1 VTPGGSSA
9 LAATRSAKILLSPV
23 RLEAR
28 RVQSAVAVFD
38 PLPLFRLGLLAALG
52 EGGTELM
59 SRADLERWSPLEG
72 GVLLL
77 SLPDEEE
84 WVAPDRTGPTVQVI
98 AILHDFTV
106 TRAARALRAGAVNV
120 VPRDAPA
127 TEFRR
132 VVEETRAGS
141 LTLTLAVLR
150 AAIATPRVTREAL
163 DLSDDELL
171 WLRTLAAGRS
181 VTEIAETAAFSERMM
196 YRKLRELYRRLG
208 VSNRTQALI
217 RARDEGWL

>member
-1 VTPGGSSA
+1 M
-9 LAATRSAKILLSPV
+9 
-23 RLEAR
+23 
-28 RVQSAVAVFD
+28 QSAVAVFD
-38 PLPLFRLGLLAALG
+38 PLPMFRLGLLAALG
-52 EGGTELM
+52 EGGTELK
-59 SRADLERWSPLEG
+59 SGADLERWSPLEG

-77 SLPDEEE
+77 SMPDAED
-84 WVAPDRTGPTVQVI
+84 WVAPARTGPTVQVI
-98 AILHDFTV
+98 AILQDFTV

-120 VPRDAPA
+120 VARDAAA

-141 LTLTLAVLR
+141 VTLTVAVMR
-150 AAIATPRVTREAL
+150 AATATPPVAREAL
-163 DLSDDELL
+163 NMSDDALL
-171 WLRTLAAGRS
+171 WLRMLAAGRS